1 MKRWNV
7 PAWLE
12 REVVAS
18 DSNCVYCGVKFGLA
32 GDVRKTKASWEHIV
46 NDARITTRIITR
58 ENIAICCMSCN
69 SSMGAKLLSDW
80 LISDYCKSWNIN
92 AKTVASVVKE
102 AIGTPPI
109 WVEPSAQSHADEI
122 L

>member
-1 MKRWNV
+1 MNRWNI

-12 REVVAS
+12 REVVAR

-46 NDARITTRIITR
+46 NDARIITR

-69 SSMGAKLLSDW
+69 ASKGAKLLSDW
-80 LISDYCKSWNIN
+80 LMSDYCKSRNIN